1 MHQSY
6 RKDEPMV
13 DDELL
18 HRLGYDDLRSAGRD
32 LIVLEIMG
40 AISACSERIRKFK
53 AEYGSFQ
60 DLERQYRAEGT
71 EDFKLDDHYLAWR
84 AAREQLNY
92 WQEQL
97 QKLEADA
104 A

>member
-1 MHQSY
+1 
-6 RKDEPMV
+6 MV
-13 DDELL
+13 DNELL

-32 LIVLEIMG
+32 LIALEIMG
-40 AISACSERIRKFK
+40 AIGACSEKIEKLK

-60 DLERQYRAEGT
+60 DLEQQYHAEGK
-71 EDFKLDDHYLAWR
+71 EDFDLDDHYLAWR
-84 AAREQLNY
+84 AAREQLGY